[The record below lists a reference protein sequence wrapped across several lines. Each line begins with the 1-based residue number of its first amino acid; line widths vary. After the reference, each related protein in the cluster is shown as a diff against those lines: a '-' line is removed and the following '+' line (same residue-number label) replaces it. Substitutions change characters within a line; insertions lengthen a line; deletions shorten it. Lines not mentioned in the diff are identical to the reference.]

1 MADPIHV
8 VPSAQVPSA
17 TGPSANDEWERL
29 LAALHRHGV
38 LSAAADLAE
47 QSDPVAAVLL
57 QRLEAPEAERKL
69 RSLFALLLPATDTT
83 MKKAQDGPKGGLRGL
98 LKLWRILRERPVQE
112 GLYRL
117 LQLVRR
123 LGQTEG

>member
-8 VPSAQVPSA
+8 VPGAQGPSA
-17 TGPSANDEWERL
+17 TGPSASDEWERL

-47 QSDPVAAVLL
+47 QSDQVAAVLL
-57 QRLEAPEAERKL
+57 QRLEAPEAERRL
-69 RSLFALLLPATDTT
+69 RSLLALLMPATDTT
-83 MKKAQDGPKGGLRGL
+83 MKAQDGPKGGLSGL

-112 GLYRL
+112 GLHRL
-117 LQLVRR
+117 LQVVRR